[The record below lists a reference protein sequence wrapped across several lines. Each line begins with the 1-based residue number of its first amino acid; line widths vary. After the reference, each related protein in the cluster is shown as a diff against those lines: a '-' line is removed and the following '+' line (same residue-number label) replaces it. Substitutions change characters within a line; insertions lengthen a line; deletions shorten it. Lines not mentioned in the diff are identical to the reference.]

1 MSIYAEL
8 KRVKDQVLFCLKTY
22 EPARNSD
29 KELFIKVCQAFYN
42 AQSRI
47 TWAEFFELPNYESV
61 RRMRQKIQEEG
72 HYPPT
77 DWHVAQE
84 RGYLYDDWRKA
95 LGYAVQPSRDQGDF
109 FMPADLTARVA
120 L

>member
-1 MSIYAEL
+1 
-8 KRVKDQVLFCLKTY
+8 
-22 EPARNSD
+22 
-29 KELFIKVCQAFYN
+29 
-42 AQSRI
+42 
-47 TWAEFFELPNYESV
+47 
-61 RRMRQKIQEEG
+61 MRQKIQEEG